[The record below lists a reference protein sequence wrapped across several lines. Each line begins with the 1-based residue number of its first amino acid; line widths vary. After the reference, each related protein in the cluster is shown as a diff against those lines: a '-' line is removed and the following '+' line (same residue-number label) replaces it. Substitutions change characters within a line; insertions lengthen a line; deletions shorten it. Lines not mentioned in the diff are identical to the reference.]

1 MFDLNEAIG
10 AWRRRMGANPDI
22 QEGDLDELEDH
33 LREGVADLRQ
43 GGLNEEE
50 AFLVAAR
57 RLGDP
62 EVLAGEFATADP
74 GLRRRVRLRWM
85 VVGALA
91 ILVLRFFGDV
101 MADFLTGGMA
111 FMNAGPQLLG
121 WTSGILRLTILL
133 VGGLLFWRLLAS
145 DAAAGRIRK
154 LGIWSAGV
162 MSMLLVSLALLIGA
176 ASLRGGSG
184 WLLGVGV
191 HSSHLPAMSLITYWF
206 RAGLLLLLPLL
217 LLLLLWL
224 LARPR
229 GKTR

>member
-1 MFDLNEAIG
+1 MFDLSEAIG
-10 AWRRRMGANPDI
+10 AWRRGMGANPDI
-22 QEGDLDELEDH
+22 QDGDLDELEDH
-33 LREGVADLRQ
+33 LREGVAELRQ
-43 GGLNEEE
+43 SGLSEEE

-62 EVLAGEFATADP
+62 EALAGEFATADP

-91 ILVLRFFGDV
+91 ILVLRFLGDV

-121 WTSGILRLTILL
+121 WTSGLLRLTILL
-133 VGGLLFWRLLAS
+133 VGGLLIWRLLAS
-145 DAAAGRIRK
+145 DAAAGRIRN
-154 LGIWSAGV
+154 LGVWSAGV
-162 MSMLLVSLALLIGA
+162 MSMLLVALVLWIAA
-176 ASLRGGSG
+176 ASLRGWSG
-184 WLLGVGV
+184 WLLGAGV

-206 RAGLLLLLPLL
+206 RAGLLLVLPLL
-217 LLLLLWL
+217 LFLLLWL